1 MTVSAHPPASVAP
14 ILLLSMPQLDDPN
27 FRRTVILLCQ
37 HTADGAWGL
46 VLNRPTGNAAAEA
59 VRLDPPVT
67 VDNGLELWFGGPVEP
82 ERGCLLLGDDPND
95 LEAIQIC
102 HGIYIS
108 GSATLLRQLLERER
122 RPKTRLLMGY
132 AGWGPGQLD
141 AELRESAWL
150 ITQIELDLIFDVPPA
165 DMWETAIR
173 RRARHAPDEPGGALI
188 ISIETPSAPRRS
200 RRLPTRRGQPVR
212 GRSRRQTRRPA

>member
-1 MTVSAHPPASVAP
+1 MRGADPAAHAGNEGARRALRARYDERMTVSAQPPASVAP

-37 HTADGAWGL
+37 HTADGAFGL
-46 VLNRPTGNAAAEA
+46 VLNRPTGSAAAGSGSA
-59 VRLDPPVT
+59 RPARDCGQRPGT
-67 VDNGLELWFGGPVEP
+67 LWFGGPVEP

-108 GSATLLRQLLERER
+108 GSATLLRQLLEQER
-122 RPKTRLLMGY
+122 RPRTRLLMGY

-141 AELRESAWL
+141 AELLESAWL
-150 ITQIELDLIFDVPPA
+150 ITQVELDLIFDVPPA

-173 RRARHAPDEPGGALI
+173 RLGAEPGTLQMSPG
-188 ISIETPSAPRRS
+188 
-200 RRLPTRRGQPVR
+200 VH
-212 GRSRRQTRRPA
+212 